1 MATKEEVILIREF
14 YELVKIEIPDMQE
27 QNYDSDDR
35 RWSNPLNEKGDL
47 IFLYLGNME
56 SVWFRV
62 TSGEAK
68 SEERNKRM
76 HNYSNRIRKE
86 MSDQE
91 LYTLRASVAEAAG
104 RSIGIQRKW
113 TLRDRDQWPHV
124 LKWIKDQFKRLKKI
138 VVDFD
143 NC

>member
-1 MATKEEVILIREF
+1 MATKEELILIREF

-27 QNYDSDDR
+27 QNYVSDDR

-113 TLRDRDQWPHV
+113 TLSDRDQWPHV
-124 LKWIKDQFKRLKKI
+124 LTWIKDQFKRLKKI